1 MSAIPAAFWQWLIP
15 ALAVAAAALR
25 LAVDRGGRVSGI
37 TLSPIV
43 VVLPLAIVIALPHP
57 GAAAT
62 LLIAGLVVAI
72 LARDRD
78 DLLQSECALKL
89 AWVLGGSIALS
100 IAGSELLA
108 MVTGTRLN
116 AEQWAVLGAPIGPG
130 DLWRVA
136 LPLSLLAGLVLLGG
150 APFHFWPAD
159 LFQGGRSWA
168 APLAAAALQ
177 VSGAAWLARRLA
189 GIESLPEARSVTSNL
204 LSAVAGIAFLIG
216 AATLLQQRRPERRIG
231 TLASLHGALAIAML
245 LAGNAPGSA
254 TWFARWS
261 AHLAIGLTGAGL
273 FARFLP
279 VTSETDPADRRGSVL
294 FRRHPF
300 SAIAGLFATLS
311 LAGVPGTPGAALWLD
326 AARALAASRHSTL
339 LALLGIAWLAAF
351 ATMMRQWRDAAGVSS
366 RPREAT
372 AAASVT
378 GTPGPTVAAEPLP
391 DPGVPL
397 AARAA
402 LWIGALGI
410 VLLGASWM
418 ME

>member
-1 MSAIPAAFWQWLIP
+1 MSAIPAELWQWLIP
-15 ALAVAAAALR
+15 ALAVLAAALR
-25 LAVDRGGRVSGI
+25 LIVDRGGGASEF
-37 TLSPIV
+37 TLGPIV
-43 VVLPLAIVIALPHP
+43 VVLPLAVAIALPHP

-72 LARDRD
+72 LARDHG

-89 AWVLGGSIALS
+89 AWVLGGSLALS

-116 AEQWAVLGAPIGPG
+116 AEQWAVLGAPIGPD

-177 VSGAAWLARRLA
+177 VSGASWLARRLS
-189 GIESLPEARSVTSNL
+189 GIESLPEARAVTSNL
-204 LSAVAGIAFLIG
+204 LAAVSGIAFLVG

-245 LAGNAPGSA
+245 LAGNGPGSEQ
-254 TWFARWS
+254 WFARWS

-279 VTSETDPADRRGSVL
+279 VTSDVDPANRRGSVL

-300 SAIAGLFATLS
+300 SAIAGLLATLS
-311 LAGVPGTPGAALWLD
+311 LAGVPGTPGAAIWLE

-339 LALLGIAWLAAF
+339 LALLGLAWLASF
-351 ATMMRQWRDAAGVSS
+351 ATVMRQWREAAGIPV
-366 RPREAT
+366 RAPEG
-372 AAASVT
+372 V
-378 GTPGPTVAAEPLP
+378 P
-391 DPGVPL
+391 DPGVPG

-402 LWIGALGI
+402 LWVGAAGVI
-410 VLLGASWM
+410 LLGASWLVS
-418 ME
+418 